1 MKRCSIVCR
10 LFATLVTLMVA
21 VHGLSAQIRVACIGD
36 SVTEGYLLKDPETES
51 YPAQLQDL
59 LGSGY
64 VVGNFGHSGA
74 TLLRKGH
81 TPYFKQKKFGEALAF
96 KADIAVIH
104 LGLNDTDP
112 RDFPHYRDEF
122 VKDYVWLIDTLLST
136 NPRMKVYVCSMTPIF
151 TGHRRYSSSTKEWYG
166 LLQEEIRKVVKAEG
180 AGFIDLY
187 EVFKHRPDLFPDQNN
202 LHPDKKGAGVLAR
215 TVFGHLTGDY
225 GGLSVRGTWG
235 DDMVLQQ
242 NAEATISGLAD
253 AGSKVTLA
261 LDGKTVGSFPV
272 SDDGKWCI
280 GFKTGKGSFD
290 PHVLT
295 VTDGKTTK
303 TFRNVR
309 FGEVWFALGQSNMD
323 FALRQAEGGE
333 TFAKE
338 NGSDKDVSYLMI
350 KPLALPDDNAWSREN
365 LERANDLDFNHG
377 EWTLPTPD
385 KAREFSAIGY
395 PFGVY
400 LEKALNVPVGII
412 QFAIG
417 GSPLMSWVSRE
428 SLTEDPLFHTSFN
441 GWMNKDFIMRWCRDR
456 AKKNL
461 KNTDFPYQRH
471 SYDPAFN
478 YEAGLL
484 QLRGLPVA
492 GALWYQGESDT
503 ENAELHN
510 RLFPLFYGDLESL
523 FGDNL
528 PLLVVQLSSLERPSF
543 PRFRDAQRRLADKY
557 PNIDLAISYDLGK
570 HGDVHPTRKLPIAER
585 LTRLALQEKYGR
597 TLEYAADAP
606 MPASLIKEGDA
617 YMVTFEKSRGLLS
630 ILDGSD
636 EVKGFKFV
644 TLKGDQVA
652 AKASVSRDRRSV
664 RVEVPGGID
673 PVSLVYA
680 FDMYTDANLGY
691 EGGQPVSTFI
701 LPVDK

>member
-1 MKRCSIVCR
+1 MKKSSMVCR
-10 LFATLVTLMVA
+10 LLSALAILMVA
-21 VHGLSAQIRVACIGD
+21 VQGLSAQIRVACIGD

-51 YPAQLQDL
+51 YPAQLQGL
-59 LGSGY
+59 LGPGY

-81 TPYFKQKKFGEALAF
+81 APYSEQKEFGEALAF
-96 KADIAVIH
+96 KADVAVIH

-112 RDFPHYRDEF
+112 RNFPHYRDEF

-136 NPRMKVYVCSMTPIF
+136 NPRMKVFVCSMTPIF
-151 TGHRRYSSSTKEWYG
+151 TGHWRYTSSTKEWHS
-166 LLQEEIRKVVKAEG
+166 LLQKEIRKVVKAKNT
-180 AGFIDLY
+180 GFIDLY
-187 EVFKHRPDLFPDQNN
+187 EVFKHRLDLFPDQNN
-202 LHPDKKGAGVLAR
+202 LHPDKKGALVLAR
-215 TVFGHLTGDY
+215 TVAGHLTGDY

-242 NAEATISGLAD
+242 DAAATISGLAD

-261 LDGKTVGSFPV
+261 LDGKTVGSFLV
-272 SDDGKWCI
+272 SDDGTWHI

-290 PHVLT
+290 PHVLS

-303 TFRNVR
+303 TFRGVR
-309 FGEVWFALGQSNMD
+309 FGEVWLALGQSNMD
-323 FALRQAEGGE
+323 FALRRAEGGDA
-333 TFAKE
+333 FAKE
-338 NGSDKDVSYLMI
+338 NGADKSVSYLMI
-350 KPLALPDDNAWSREN
+350 KPLERLESYAWSREN

-400 LEKALNVPVGII
+400 LEKALDVPVGII

-428 SLTEDPLFHTSFN
+428 SLTGDPLFHTAFN
-441 GWMNKDFIMRWCRDR
+441 GWMNKDFIMKWCRDL

-461 KNTDFPYQRH
+461 ENTDFPYQRH

-484 QLRGLPVA
+484 QFQGLPVA
-492 GALWYQGESDT
+492 GALWCQGESDT

-510 RLFPLFYGDLESL
+510 RLFPLFYGDLETL
-523 FGDNL
+523 FGDDL
-528 PLLVVQLSSLERPSF
+528 ELLVVQLSSLERPSF

-557 PNIDLAISYDLGK
+557 PNIDLAISYDYGK

-597 TLEYAADAP
+597 TLAYAADAP
-606 MPASLIKEGDA
+606 MPAGLTKEGDA
-617 YMVTFEKSRGLLS
+617 YVVTFEESRGLLS

-664 RVEVPGGID
+664 RVEVPRDIE